1 MSLRF
6 RINLLIT
13 VLTVLFTGAVVK
25 IVIDDTRRA
34 IREEMEGSNR
44 VTLQLLTTVVR
55 DSAMLARTGEA
66 DRVLLM
72 FLRELGR
79 VRAHDI
85 QYHDSDDQLIYAS
98 PPSVYKIGRW
108 APEWFVRLVRP
119 ELPVVNL
126 PARGGNI
133 SVTVDPSR
141 SVLDAWDDL
150 KSLMGVVVA
159 FLVALNVLVFFLI
172 GRALRPVSIVLDGL
186 KRMERG
192 ELHARL
198 PQLATPEF
206 EAISHSFNGMAD
218 ALEQSQAENRRLALV
233 AQQSSD
239 AIMIRDLDGRVSY
252 WNPAAERLFGYPAA
266 EIVGQSA
273 TLIVPA
279 SREAEFAAQSERL
292 RARGT
297 IDHVETHR
305 RTRDGREIDVALAAA
320 PLVDPGTDAVIGEI
334 SAMRDITEMKRAR
347 EAEAELAQNRRLTQI
362 IQASL
367 EEERRTI
374 ARELHDELGQCVTAV
389 RTIGTVIARKTE
401 GTQPD
406 IHESAQ
412 MIVSVAGHIYDSV
425 HGIIRQLR
433 PSALDHLGL
442 RDALE
447 EAVGRWRSLHP
458 ELAFDLRFE
467 GELASL
473 GETVNITV
481 YRIVQECLTNIV
493 KHARASH
500 AEVSV
505 RRSPGW
511 LHVEVR
517 DDGRGLTEPEAQ
529 RATRFGLLGM
539 RERAEALGGRFTL
552 DAEQG
557 VVVRVE
563 LPLADPVAAEG

>member
-34 IREEMEGSNR
+34 IREEMEGANR

-55 DSAMLARTGEA
+55 DSAMLSRTGEA

-85 QYHDSDDQLIYAS
+85 QYHDSDDRLVYAS
-98 PPSVYKIGRW
+98 PPSVYKVGRW
-108 APEWFVRLVRP
+108 APEWFVRIVRP
-119 ELPVVNL
+119 ALPVVNL
-126 PARGGNI
+126 PALGGNI
-133 SVTVDPSR
+133 SVTVDSSR

-150 KSLMGVVVA
+150 KNLMSVVVV
-159 FLVALNVLVFFLI
+159 FLVAINGLVFFLI
-172 GRALRPVSIVLDGL
+172 GRALRPVSVVLDGL

-218 ALEQSQAENRRLALV
+218 ALEQSQAENRQLALV
-233 AQQSSD
+233 ARQSSD

-266 EIVGQSA
+266 EIVGQPA
-273 TLIVPA
+273 TLIVPP
-279 SREAEFAAQSERL
+279 SREAEFAAQSGRL

-334 SAMRDITEMKRAR
+334 SAMRDITEMKLVR

-362 IQASL
+362 IQSSL

-412 MIVSVAGHIYDSV
+412 MIVSVAGHIYDTV

-442 RDALE
+442 RDAIE
-447 EAVGRWRSLHP
+447 EAVARWRSLHP
-458 ELAFDLRFE
+458 ELVFDLQFE

-493 KHARASH
+493 KHARASR

-552 DAEQG
+552 DADQG
-557 VVVRVE
+557 VVVRVD
-563 LPLADPVAAEG
+563 LPLADPAVAEC

>member
-13 VLTVLFTGAVVK
+13 VLTLLFTGAVVK

-34 IREEMEGSNR
+34 IREEMEGANR

-55 DSAMLARTGEA
+55 DSAMLGRTGEA
-66 DRVLLM
+66 DRVLQF

-85 QYHDSDDQLIYAS
+85 TYHDSEDRLVYAS
-98 PPSVYKIGRW
+98 PPSVYKAGRW

-119 ELPVVNL
+119 QLPVVNL

-150 KSLMGVVVA
+150 KNLMTVIVA
-159 FLVALNVLVFFLI
+159 FLVAVNVLVFFLI
-172 GRALRPVSIVLDGL
+172 GRALRPVSVVLDGL
-186 KRMERG
+186 RRMERG

-198 PQLATPEF
+198 PQFATPEF

-239 AIMIRDLDGRVSY
+239 AIVIRDLDGHVSY
-252 WNPAAERLFGYPAA
+252 WNPAAERLFGYAA
-266 EIVGQSA
+266 DEIVGRPA

-279 SREAEFAAQSERL
+279 SHTAEAAAQFERL
-292 RARGT
+292 LARGT
-297 IDHVETHR
+297 IDHVETR
-305 RTRDGREIDVALAAA
+305 RLTRDGREIDVALAAA
-320 PLVDPGTDAVIGEI
+320 PLVDPATGAVIGAI
-334 SAMRDITEMKRAR
+334 AAMRDITEVKRAR

-412 MIVSVAGHIYDSV
+412 TIVSVAGHIYDSV

-467 GELASL
+467 GELAHL

-500 AEVSV
+500 ASVSV
-505 RRSPGW
+505 HRSPGW

-539 RERAEALGGRFTL
+539 RERAEALGGRFAI
-552 DAEQG
+552 DAAQG
-557 VVVRVE
+557 VVVSVD
-563 LPLADPVAAEG
+563 LPLADPTSAEG